1 MKRKLSFSTAA
12 DAQQRQ
18 HSYGND
24 SDFELKMSQPQPV
37 ADCKQLSINSLGTSD
52 DSSNTPLVRQNAYDS
67 GSSPTE
73 DLLKTIGSPSV
84 SSNTLDRCSVD
95 LETECFA
102 IIGSEVKNKTR
113 NSDPTIPGYLDP
125 QTILTSSVSNN
136 LCQKRVDR
144 VSYKFQQFWQKNFP
158 CQYRSRNKN
167 SILNV

>member
-18 HSYGND
+18 HSCGND
-24 SDFELKMSQPQPV
+24 SDLELKMSLPQPV
-37 ADCKQLSINSLGTSD
+37 ADCKELSINSFGTSD

-73 DLLKTIGSPSV
+73 DLLKTIVSPSV

-95 LETECFA
+95 IETECFT
-102 IIGSEVKNKTR
+102 IIDSDIKKKTR
-113 NSDPTIPGYLDP
+113 NSDPTISGYLDP

-136 LCQKRVDR
+136 SCQKRLDP
-144 VSYKFQQFWQKNFP
+144 VSFTSQQFWSKQFYIP
-158 CQYRSRNKN
+158 Y
-167 SILNV
+167 IVTVG